1 LLAAATLAPL
11 TALLCRLGRE
21 RSDDDGARRDRE

>member
-11 TALLCRLGRE
+11 AALLCRLSRE
-21 RSDDDGARRDRE
+21 RSDDDGARHRE